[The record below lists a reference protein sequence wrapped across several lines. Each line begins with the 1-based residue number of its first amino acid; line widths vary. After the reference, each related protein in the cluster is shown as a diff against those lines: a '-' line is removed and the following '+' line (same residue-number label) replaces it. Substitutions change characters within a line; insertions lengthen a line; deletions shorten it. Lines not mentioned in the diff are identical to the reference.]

1 MFDINQ
7 EANDFIEELRERYPE
22 QVTEGIKAY
31 QSEALF
37 WFDVAGL
44 PKGIHDSIGPDFLE
58 SEDLNRLGAETII
71 ERMRAKAASEELV
84 QASVGIGRE
93 RARKKIISRE
103 RES

>member
-7 EANDFIEELRERYPE
+7 EANDFIEELRERCPE

-44 PKGIHDSIGPDFLE
+44 PKGIRHSIDPDFL
-58 SEDLNRLGAETII
+58 
-71 ERMRAKAASEELV
+71 
-84 QASVGIGRE
+84 
-93 RARKKIISRE
+93 
-103 RES
+103 